1 METEDEIKIINK
13 YEINYKNLLLN
24 YFLFVNYFNNLQ

>member
-13 YEINYKNLLLN
+13 YEINYKNILLN
-24 YFLFVNYFNNLQ
+24 YCLFVNYFNNLQ